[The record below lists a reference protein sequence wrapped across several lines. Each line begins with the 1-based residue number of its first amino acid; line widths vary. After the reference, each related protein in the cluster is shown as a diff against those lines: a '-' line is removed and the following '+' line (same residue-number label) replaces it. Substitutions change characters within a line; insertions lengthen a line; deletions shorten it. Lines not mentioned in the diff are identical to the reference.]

1 MSGCYVFQPREQ
13 RRSNVKTW
21 FWSATHTVR
30 VCSSIRTCAVYIG
43 ASRQCDY
50 DDYDLPST
58 SWVCLPTL
66 NLSFWQN
73 EAITETLFKIILGEE
88 EGLKIGKD
96 LIFFFVLSGG

>member
-1 MSGCYVFQPREQ
+1 MCFNRGNNVVPTWRPGSEVQPILY
-13 RRSNVKTW
+13 
-21 FWSATHTVR
+21 